1 MHRNRPIY
9 GIVFGMVL
17 LMLTAPAA
25 AAEADGDGAKFL
37 IRATAIGVITDA
49 SSNSV
54 AAGGLDLDL
63 DNDLRFAVDG
73 TYFVTPNI
81 GVNVLATFLNFE
93 VRSAGVSLGS
103 VDVLPPIV
111 TVQYHFLPDAQ
122 LRPYV
127 GVGVNYN
134 HFSGESGL
142 LDIIDAEVEDA
153 FGFVAQA
160 GADLMINKSLS
171 LGLNFKYLRVDTDV
185 DIAGTKVDELDLNAY
200 IVGVGIGYHF

>member
-127 GVGVNYN
+127 GVGFNYN
-134 HFSGESGL
+134 HFYGESGT
-142 LDIIDAEVEDA
+142 LDIINAEVEDA

-160 GADLMINKSLS
+160 GVDYMITESLS
-171 LGLNFKYLRVDTDV
+171 LGLDFKFLKVDTDV
-185 DIAGTKVDELDLNAY
+185 TIAGVKVDELDVDAF
-200 IVGVGIGYHF
+200 IIGVGIGFRF